1 MAILKH
7 LIYIAATYLLVLFQ
21 QSFLPHFN
29 ILGHSLNLL
38 FIFVF
43 LLSIKEGKN
52 NRGLLAGFWGGLWLD
67 LLSGWPLGF
76 FTICLTLTAIL
87 THQFTQIVQ
96 KNSLTS
102 LLPLYVVSFAA
113 YQILFFIGL
122 VILSLAKHNSE
133 LIAANLTFSSLLA
146 IFIIHLAIILILAL
160 ASRFWLK
167 RNLGYGSI

>member
-1 MAILKH
+1 MAVLKH
-7 LIYIAATYLLVLFQ
+7 LIYIASTYLLVLFQ

-38 FIFVF
+38 FVLVF
-43 LLSIKEGKN
+43 LLSINEDRN
-52 NRGLLAGFWGGLWLD
+52 NRGLLAAFWGGLWLD

-76 FTICLTLTAIL
+76 FTICLTLTAII

-102 LLPLYVVSFAA
+102 LLPLYLVSFMS

-122 VILSLAKHNSE
+122 VVLSLAKANPA
-133 LIAANLTFSSLLA
+133 LIAANLTFMSLLA
-146 IFIIHLAIILILAL
+146 IFIIHLIIILILAS
-160 ASRFWLK
+160 AGRFWRK
-167 RNLGYGSI
+167 NSLGYGSI